1 MSPPVDE
8 GVESAVPRLHRVW
21 FTLGVLAGLFPA
33 IAGPLAP
40 ATLDKVFSWVAIPQL
55 HARFIGGIY
64 LFAVLYTLG
73 CLVARRQWQTA
84 DAHWAI
90 VIFTGLIGYLNLVN
104 LDAFDFSLVAP
115 KVWFAIYV
123 VFPIAGVPIALAA
136 RRHSVEPAT
145 GGLRM
150 AGWARVALR
159 AQAAVFALVGV
170 VLLVDRQ
177 DAARAWPWEA
187 SPNLVQFYSA
197 AFLVFGFL
205 SWRASVLRS
214 WRAFATLV
222 VPFAALGASTV
233 LSSLGRLD
241 LFDADDLATWIWF
254 GFFGAVACSS
264 LAMLAVMVRHRQFT
278 AG

>member
-1 MSPPVDE
+1 MSPPVPGD
-8 GVESAVPRLHRVW
+8 VEPAVPRLHRVW

-40 ATLDKVFSWVAIPQL
+40 ATLDKVFSWVEIPEL

-64 LFAVLYTLG
+64 LFAVVYTFG
-73 CLVARRQWQTA
+73 CLIARRPWQTA

-136 RRHSVEPAT
+136 RRRSTEPPA
-145 GGLRM
+145 GGVPM
-150 AGWARVALR
+150 PAWARVVLV
-159 AQAAVFALVGV
+159 AQAIVFAVVGV
-170 VLLVDRQ
+170 VLLVARQ
-177 DAARAWPWEA
+177 DAAREWPWEA
-187 SPNLVQFYSA
+187 APGLVQFYSA

-205 SWRASVLRS
+205 SWRASTMRTWRS
-214 WRAFATLV
+214 FATLV
-222 VPFAALGASTV
+222 VPFAALGVSTV
-233 LSSLGRLD
+233 VTSLGRAD
-241 LFDADDLATWIWF
+241 LFDVGAAATWAWF
-254 GFFGAVACSS
+254 GFFGVVSCSS
-264 LAMLAVMVRHRQFT
+264 LAMLATMVRDRQFT
-278 AG
+278 TG